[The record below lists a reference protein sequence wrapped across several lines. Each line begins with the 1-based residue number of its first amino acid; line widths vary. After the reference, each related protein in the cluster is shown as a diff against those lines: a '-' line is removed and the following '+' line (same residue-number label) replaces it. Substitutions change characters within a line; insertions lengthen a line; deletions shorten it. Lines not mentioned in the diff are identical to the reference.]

1 MDGRRGGMFH
11 RETRKTPL
19 GGRAHTVFETLTDR
33 FEGVFERLRGR
44 GRLSPR
50 EVDAAL
56 AEVRLALLEADAAVE
71 VVGRLLDRIRTRAVG
86 AEVSR
91 SVSPGHQVVKIVHES
106 LIETLGG
113 RAVPLVSGRPPP
125 AVTLMVGLQ
134 GSGKTTSAAKLAYLH
149 KRAGKRVLLVAADLV
164 RPGAVEQLALL
175 GERIAVPVFSDSRSG
190 PVPLVRAALRRAR
203 REGFGKV
210 VVDTAGRLQVDRAL
224 MRELAAIDKAADPE
238 EVLLVLDAMTGQQ
251 AVSVARGFL
260 EHTDVTGVLLSKLD
274 SDARGGAAISV
285 KEAVGCPIKLVG
297 TGERPEDLEVF
308 HPERMAS
315 RILGMGDVLTLV
327 EKAEQA
333 FDERRALE
341 MADRVMKAEFTFDDF
356 LEQVKG
362 LRRMGSFGEVLG
374 MIPGARTASADP
386 QVIDREIRRSEAI
399 IRSMTPAE
407 RADPKV
413 IDGSRRRRIAVGSGT
428 SVQDVSGLLRQFGQV
443 RNMMKSLSQGK
454 AMPGFPG
461 ISGFGLPGGAPGPA
475 AGGRRRGRSP
485 GPPGRRPRTPK
496 KLQKKKRK
504 R

>member
-1 MDGRRGGMFH
+1 M
-11 RETRKTPL
+11 
-19 GGRAHTVFETLTDR
+19 
-33 FEGVFERLRGR
+33 
-44 GRLSPR
+44 
-50 EVDAAL
+50 
-56 AEVRLALLEADAAVE
+56 
-71 VVGRLLDRIRTRAVG
+71 
-86 AEVSR
+86 
-91 SVSPGHQVVKIVHES
+91 
-106 LIETLGG
+106 
-113 RAVPLVSGRPPP
+113 
-125 AVTLMVGLQ
+125 
-134 GSGKTTSAAKLAYLH
+134 
-149 KRAGKRVLLVAADLV
+149 AADLV

-238 EVLLVLDAMTGQQ
+238 EVLLVLDAIDRPAG
-251 AVSVARGFL
+251 RIGG
-260 EHTDVTGVLLSKLD
+260 EGLSRTHRRNRRPALQTRQRREG
-274 SDARGGAAISV
+274 RGGH
-285 KEAVGCPIKLVG
+285 L
-297 TGERPEDLEVF
+297 GEGGRRLPHQAGRDGGAPEDLEVF

-333 FDERRALE
+333 FDEQRALE

-407 RADPKV
+407 RGRPQ
-413 IDGSRRRRIAVGSGT
+413 GHRRQPQAQDRCGVGNLRSGC
-428 SVQDVSGLLRQFGQV
+428 VGLLRQFGQV

-454 AMPGFPG
+454 GHAGLSWNIRASDCPEVHPGRRR
-461 ISGFGLPGGAPGPA
+461 A
-475 AGGRRRGRSP
+475 AGGEAGAP
-485 GPPGRRPRTPK
+485 ALPAGGPGRPK